1 MNRFF
6 SGLAIG
12 IIGTA
17 IVAVIVFM
25 LIPISA
31 KGLSKDTQAIYDH
44 VKQQCKGEAKDKN
57 LGLLQRRK
65 YVAKCVMD
73 ALTGR
78 PEADPFDLD

>member
-6 SGLAIG
+6 AGLAVG
-12 IIGTA
+12 IVGTA

-25 LIPISA
+25 LIPVSA

-44 VKQQCKGEAKDKN
+44 VKQECRSQAKDKN
-57 LGLLQRRK
+57 LGVLQRRK
-65 YVAKCVMD
+65 FIANCVMD
-73 ALTGR
+73 GLTGH